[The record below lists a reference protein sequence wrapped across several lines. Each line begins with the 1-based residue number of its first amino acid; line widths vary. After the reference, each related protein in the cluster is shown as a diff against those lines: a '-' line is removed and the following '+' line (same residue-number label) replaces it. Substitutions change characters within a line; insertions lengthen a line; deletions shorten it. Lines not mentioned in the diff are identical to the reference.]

1 MAENQT
7 GAILGGFI
15 IGAVVGAGVA
25 LLLAPQSGEET
36 RGMLMDK
43 SRSLKEGA
51 KSKLDDLKEGAKSKM
66 EDLKDGAKSKLDDV
80 KQTLKD
86 GARDVSAALSEGRDA
101 YRRSH
106 ESSTSQGS

>member
-7 GAILGGFI
+7 GSILGGFI
-15 IGAVVGAGVA
+15 LGALVGAGIA
-25 LLLAPQSGEET
+25 LLLAPASGEET

-51 KSKLDDLKEGAKSKM
+51 KSKLDDLK
-66 EDLKDGAKSKLDDV
+66 DGAKTKLDDV

-86 GARDVSAALSEGRDA
+86 GARDVTAALSEGRDA
-101 YRRSH
+101 FRRSH